1 MSPEEDINIREL
13 RKQVERTDA
22 YTEQECAKCLKNCPW
37 VLLPT
42 MDGTI
47 KCLDCEQL
55 CSAGRVDMIVIAEI
69 LEVGGNTRPCAFV
82 WELKAPQLPLFQLET
97 QNQACP
103 SPELFKAE
111 NQLLHYHHSIANSGH
126 LRDRWGIVTPD
137 HVKIGGIII
146 GRDNAIVKCEQKD
159 IVLGKQLASQA
170 LRIRESVFYR
180 ASGIRVWTWDRII
193 KILES
198 QTVSHRK
205 FIGDTDTAINIREA
219 AELTATVVGETE

>member
-22 YTEQECAKCLKNCPW
+22 HTEQECAKCLKNCPW

-47 KCLDCEQL
+47 TYLDCEQL

-69 LEVGGNTRPCAFV
+69 LEVGGNTRPGAFV
-82 WELKAPQLPLFQLET
+82 WELKAPQLLLFQLET

-137 HVKIGGIII
+137 HVKFGGIII

-180 ASGIRVWTWDRII
+180 AFGIRVWTWDRII
-193 KILES
+193 KILEN

-205 FIGDTDTAINIREA
+205 FIGEPDTAIDIREA

>member
-1 MSPEEDINIREL
+1 
-13 RKQVERTDA
+13 
-22 YTEQECAKCLKNCPW
+22 
-37 VLLPT
+37 

-47 KCLDCEQL
+47 TYLDCEQL

-69 LEVGGNTRPCAFV
+69 LEVGGNTRPGAFV

-137 HVKIGGIII
+137 HVKFGGIII

-180 ASGIRVWTWDRII
+180 ASGIRIWTWDRII

-205 FIGDTDTAINIREA
+205 FIGEADMAINIREA
-219 AELTATVVGETE
+219 AELTATIVGETE